1 MAQNELVVERLLRVI
16 DEGSRSS
23 TYKLALLLGLI
34 DSLTEL
40 GPVNTIPTRIIAEK
54 VTEIYY
60 KQAET
65 FYLGDQAIELKQITS
80 NKATVIEFVN
90 KFLNENDS
98 TLRNSLMKSRKANP
112 VGYEKLVDQVED
124 KFVRYPIPLLQKVG
138 KQDLIFLYKI
148 DWQQETGIRKLRKS
162 GLDRLSLLDGV
173 AEILIRLGPMFRSLI
188 EIHWVRDV
196 AKMNR
201 LASTESE
208 LYGHLFGNEREN
220 FPDKMRKSLNELQSG
235 KCFYCGYSIN
245 GKGEV
250 DHFLPWSRKPNDSI
264 ENLVLADS
272 KCNNSKSDFLVT
284 RLILETWENRLKT
297 QSSELRSIA
306 SESDWTSDL
315 IKTRKI
321 VCNIF
326 NSVVEGTPLWAGKDS
341 VSEFKFE
348 VATGPFN
355 LVWNEIGN
363 SNQ

>member
-1 MAQNELVVERLLRVI
+1 MAQNDLVVERLLRVI

-65 FYLGDQAIELKQITS
+65 FYLGDQAIELKQIT
-80 NKATVIEFVN
+80 NKKATVLQSLHDFMSSTTSGQSNSFLRSKKLNPE
-90 KFLNENDS
+90 KF
-98 TLRNSLMKSRKANP
+98 
-112 VGYEKLVDQVED
+112 EKLLDSVED
-124 KFVRYPIPLLQKVG
+124 TFVRYPIPLLQRIG
-138 KQDLIFLYKI
+138 KQDLVFLYSI
-148 DWQQETGIRKLRKS
+148 DWQENTGIKTLRKVDS
-162 GLDRLSLLDGV
+162 DRIQLLEGV
-173 AEILIRLGPMFRSLI
+173 GEVLIKLGPMFRSLI

-201 LASTESE
+201 LATTESE

-272 KCNNSKSDFLVT
+272 RCNNSKSDFLVT
-284 RLILETWENRLKT
+284 RPILDTWENRLKT

-306 SESDWTSDL
+306 SESDWISDL

-341 VSEFKFE
+341 SSEFKFE

-355 LVWNEIGN
+355 LGWNEIGN